1 MKQSKITAIIRLNSN
16 VDSGFITNLCCTS
29 IHTEGEYMNIRDIA
43 RIANVTPG
51 TVSKVLNNY
60 SDISE
65 ATRQKVLR
73 VIEEYQYTPV
83 SNSRS
88 ISSFSANKKLNIGLI
103 IEGVYNNTHAEMED
117 IISIRFHNAGY
128 TIMSFHDNYYSQ
140 DKIEKFEELIEYA
153 MEHSLSGMVY
163 LGGNFENISKH
174 MFQKLP
180 CPTIFV
186 NTVLPTAIYETNYSS
201 VQCNHLEASEMQ
213 MNQLIKNGHKNIAI
227 LISSLADNSVYGL
240 RLKGYKF
247 ALSNAGLEHNLNHI
261 IEGDYIY
268 SKSYQNVKAYLE
280 QHPEITAVCCS
291 ADIMVPSVIRA
302 IHDLSK
308 IPGKDIE
315 IISFDGL
322 EILEYCIPTV
332 SSFKQPKC
340 EMVDNI
346 YDLLIGLINKNRN
359 HQHVT
364 FKCSFVSRES
374 CKCQ

>member
-1 MKQSKITAIIRLNSN
+1 
-16 VDSGFITNLCCTS
+16 
-29 IHTEGEYMNIRDIA
+29 MNIRDIA

-60 SDISE
+60 TDISE
-65 ATRQKVLR
+65 ATRQKVLA
-73 VIEEYQYTPV
+73 VIEEYQYSPV
-83 SNSRS
+83 SSARNTPF
-88 ISSFSANKKLNIGLI
+88 FSANKKLNIGLV
-103 IEGVYNNTHAEMED
+103 IEGVYNNTNVEIED
-117 IISIRFHNAGY
+117 IASIRFHNAGY
-128 TIMSFHDNYYSQ
+128 TILSFHDNYYSQ
-140 DKIEKFEELIEYA
+140 DKQEKFEELLDYA
-153 MEHSLSGMVY
+153 TEHNLSGLIY
-163 LGGNFENISKH
+163 LGGNFETIPKH

-186 NTVLPTAIYETNYSS
+186 NTVLPVGIYETNYSS
-201 VQCNHLEASEMQ
+201 IQCNHLEASEMQ

-240 RLKGYKF
+240 RLKGYKY
-247 ALSNAGLEHNLNHI
+247 ALMNAGLEHNLNHI
-261 IEGDYIY
+261 IEGDYTY
-268 SKSYQNVKAYLE
+268 SKSYQNVKAHLE

-291 ADIMVPSVIRA
+291 ADIMVPSTIRA

-322 EILEYCIPTV
+322 EMLEYCIPTV
-332 SSFKQPKC
+332 SSFRQPKS

-346 YDLLIGLINKNRN
+346 YDLLLGLISKSRN

-364 FKCSFVSRES
+364 FKCNFASRES
-374 CKCQ
+374 CKCE